1 VRLATIRWQEESSA
15 ALVEDGAAAAVRELP
30 GRDDARDVAA
40 LIGRP
45 LDGAEVDELRVLLAP
60 LDEAA
65 LLPPVPHPPKNVMCV
80 GRNYAEHVREGA
92 RADGLAAEIPTAPVW
107 FTKPH
112 TSLIGCGAPIPW
124 DAALTEALDYEGE
137 LALVI
142 GRPGCDIPPA
152 DALGHV
158 FGYTILNDV
167 TARDLQRGR
176 GQFFHGKSRDGY
188 APCGPWVVT
197 ADELPDAG
205 DLRLRTTVDGD
216 VRQDATT
223 DSMLFDVPTL
233 IADLSRGL
241 TLEPGDLVSTGT
253 PACVGHGM
261 EPRGYLRPGSIVEIE
276 IEGIGRLWNRVG

>member
-1 VRLATIRWQEESSA
+1 MRLATIRWQDGSSA
-15 ALVEDGAAAAVRELP
+15 ALVEGGAAAAVRELP
-30 GRDDARDVAA
+30 GRSEAHDVTA
-40 LIGRP
+40 LIARP
-45 LDGAEVDELRVLLAP
+45 LDDAEVDELRVLLAP
-60 LDEAA
+60 LDEAG
-65 LLPPVPHPPKNVMCV
+65 LLPPVLHPPKNVMCV

-92 RADGLAAEIPTAPVW
+92 RADGRAAEIPSAPVW

-142 GRPGCDIPPA
+142 GRAGRDIAPA

-188 APCGPWVVT
+188 APCGPWLVT
-197 ADELPDAG
+197 ADELHDPG
-205 DLRLRTTVDGD
+205 ELRLRTRVEGEL
-216 VRQDATT
+216 RQDDTT
-223 DSMLFDVPTL
+223 ASMLFDVPTL
-233 IADLSRGL
+233 LADLSRGL
-241 TLEPGDLVSTGT
+241 TLEPGDLISTGT
-253 PACVGHGM
+253 PAGVGHGM
-261 EPRGYLRPGSIVEIE
+261 EPRGYLRPGSTVEVE
-276 IEGIGRLWNRVG
+276 IEGIGRLRNRVG